1 MRNFLFVHYFSRTG
15 REKNW
20 KYIDFSYTR
29 ECIISLSFSS
39 MLDKIHNFNFSVE
52 KAVWWAWII
61 FTSLFFL
68 GSVFFPFIYNQTQ
81 GVALQ
86 AKFQEGQFN
95 GYNTAFSLLGQ
106 ALESQVKEGCKQ
118 PLPVTVA
125 SGQTMGIVNYAC
137 LAQAQQQAPAPA
149 APQAPAK

>member
-1 MRNFLFVHYFSRTG
+1 
-15 REKNW
+15 
-20 KYIDFSYTR
+20 
-29 ECIISLSFSS
+29 

-106 ALESQVKEGCKQ
+106 ALDSQVKEGCKQ
-118 PLPVTVA
+118 PLTVA